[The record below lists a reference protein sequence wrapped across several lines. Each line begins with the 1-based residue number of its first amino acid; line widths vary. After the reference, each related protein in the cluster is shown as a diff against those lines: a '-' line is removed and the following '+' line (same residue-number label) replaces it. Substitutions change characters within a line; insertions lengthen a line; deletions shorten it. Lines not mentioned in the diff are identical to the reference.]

1 MIFQMTNV
9 RQNKIGDEPIVKSQ
23 LNIDKIKSENKP
35 NFIDFLQRSIANER
49 SKKDARRR

>member
-1 MIFQMTNV
+1 MTTVNPFND
-9 RQNKIGDEPIVKSQ
+9 RIWIKPIVKSQ

-49 SKKDARRR
+49 SKKDARRY